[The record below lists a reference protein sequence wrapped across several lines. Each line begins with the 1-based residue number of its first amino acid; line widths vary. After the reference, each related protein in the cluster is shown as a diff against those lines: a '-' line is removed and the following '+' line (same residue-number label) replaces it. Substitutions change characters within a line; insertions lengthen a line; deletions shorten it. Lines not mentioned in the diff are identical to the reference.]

1 MYEMNYDTQ
10 TNTTAS
16 DDINDVVDVKYAIG
30 AKYGTI
36 IKEVIVSTL
45 NLDEECRNDL
55 AEGKGILLNSV
66 DSFDKKGD
74 KIYHGLQSPFFG
86 TDFSDE
92 AAYSERWSCKCG
104 KYIGKQYA
112 DGETICPECKTK
124 IEYNEVDLKKF
135 GWVRL
140 GKYPVI
146 SPIFYRKLD
155 KYLGSSDGKKILTLI
170 LKVNYKSENEEI
182 LPIEQQLIDRTGCPF
197 VGNGMIWLSEHL
209 KEVLDFY
216 HSKKKNNEEL
226 YNELVNEIGNV
237 FTHSLPIYSA
247 ALRTEMP
254 GEKDKKSFKIK
265 TNTLFRAIIRLS
277 NLLDKYKDDETEEYE
292 PSFIDKVDINKYLF
306 QIQLELD
313 KVFTEEFAIIEGKRG
328 IIQAKLI
335 AGRHNYTC
343 RCVIIPGNEALRA
356 NEIILPY
363 VTFLKA
369 FQPELMNYVT
379 KVFRCTDIEA
389 MYMLEEAEE
398 KFNPHIYSIMLYI
411 CDYYKNEYTILYN
424 RNPSINHG
432 SFNSGIVKSVKN
444 SIDDKTLT
452 INTRIISTMGADF
465 DGDQLNLFRM
475 FGPTAKIIGSRL
487 DPIANHYIDGRNGRV
502 NTRMIPMKD
511 EIAIANE
518 IFSTPDKIITPTNN
532 ITPTQMVYF
541 DINSIKS
548 PFGN

>member
-1 MYEMNYDTQ
+1 MSNEKQ
-10 TNTTAS
+10 TNLNFETP
-16 DDINDVVDVKYAIG
+16 DDIGEITGV
-30 AKYGTI
+30 KYGTI

-45 NLDEECRNDL
+45 ILDEECRNDL
-55 AEGKGILLNSV
+55 AEGKGIIIDSV
-66 DSFDKKGD
+66 ESFDKKGD
-74 KIYHGLQSPFFG
+74 KIYHGLQSQFFG

-112 DGETICPECKTK
+112 DGNTICPECKTK

-146 SPIFYRKLD
+146 SPIFFRKLD
-155 KYLGSSDGKKILTLI
+155 KYLGSSDGKKILALI
-170 LKVNYKSENEEI
+170 LNVNYKSENEGI
-182 LPIEQQLIDRTGCPF
+182 LPIEQQLMDKTGCPF
-197 VGNGMIWLSEHL
+197 VGKGMIWLSEHL
-209 KEVLDFY
+209 KEVLEFY
-216 HSKKKNNEEL
+216 HAKKKNNEEL
-226 YNELVNEIGNV
+226 YEEFMNEIGNI
-237 FTHSLPIYSA
+237 FTHSLPIYSS

-254 GEKDKKSFKIK
+254 GEKDKKNFKIK
-265 TNTLFRAIIRLS
+265 TNTQFRAIINSANRI
-277 NLLDKYKDDETEEYE
+277 NNYTDDAERDNCEI
-292 PSFIDKVDINKYLF
+292 SFNTKVNINKYLF
-306 QIQLELD
+306 QIQKDLD
-313 KVFTEEFAIIEGKRG
+313 QVFTEEFAIIEGKRG

-369 FQPELMNYVT
+369 FQLELMNYVV

-398 KFNPHIYSIMLYI
+398 KFNPEIYSIMRYI
-411 CDYYKNEYTILYN
+411 CEYYKHEYTILYN

-432 SFNSGIVKSVKN
+432 SFNSGIVKSVKD

-475 FGPTAKIIGSRL
+475 YGPTAKIIGSRL

-532 ITPTQMVYF
+532 ITSAQMVYF

-548 PFGN
+548 PFGNM

>member
-1 MYEMNYDTQ
+1 MSNEKQ
-10 TNTTAS
+10 TNLNFETP
-16 DDINDVVDVKYAIG
+16 DDIGEITGV
-30 AKYGTI
+30 KYGTI

-55 AEGKGILLNSV
+55 AEGKGIIIDSV
-66 DSFDKKGD
+66 ESFDKKGD
-74 KIYHGLQSPFFG
+74 KIYHGLQSQFFG

-112 DGETICPECKTK
+112 DGNTICPECKTK

-146 SPIFYRKLD
+146 SPIFFRKLD
-155 KYLGSSDGKKILTLI
+155 KYLGSSDGKKILALI
-170 LKVNYKSENEEI
+170 LNVNYKSENEGI
-182 LPIEQQLIDRTGCPF
+182 LPIEQQLMDKTGCPF
-197 VGNGMIWLSEHL
+197 VGKGMIWLSAHL
-209 KEVLDFY
+209 KEVLEFY
-216 HSKKKNNEEL
+216 HAKKKNNEEL
-226 YNELVNEIGNV
+226 YEEFMNEIGNI
-237 FTHSLPIYSA
+237 FTHSLPIYSS

-254 GEKDKKSFKIK
+254 GEKDKKNFKIK
-265 TNTLFRAIIRLS
+265 TNTQFRAIINSANRI
-277 NLLDKYKDDETEEYE
+277 NNYTDDAERDNCEI
-292 PSFIDKVDINKYLF
+292 SFNTKVNINKYLF
-306 QIQLELD
+306 QIQKDLD
-313 KVFTEEFAIIEGKRG
+313 QVFTEEFAIIEGKRG

-369 FQPELMNYVT
+369 FQLELMNYVV

-398 KFNPHIYSIMLYI
+398 KFNPDIYSIMRYI
-411 CDYYKNEYTILYN
+411 CEYYKHEYTILYN

-432 SFNSGIVKSVKN
+432 SFNSGIVKSVKD

-475 FGPTAKIIGSRL
+475 YGPTAKIIGSRL

-532 ITPTQMVYF
+532 ITSAQMVYF

-548 PFGN
+548 PFGNM

>member
-1 MYEMNYDTQ
+1 MSNEKQ
-10 TNTTAS
+10 TNLNFGTP
-16 DDINDVVDVKYAIG
+16 DDIGEITGV
-30 AKYGTI
+30 KYGTI

-55 AEGKGILLNSV
+55 AEGKGIIIDSV
-66 DSFDKKGD
+66 ESFDKKGD
-74 KIYHGLQSPFFG
+74 KIYHGLQSQFFG

-112 DGETICPECKTK
+112 DGNTICPECKTK

-146 SPIFYRKLD
+146 SPIFFRKLD
-155 KYLGSSDGKKILTLI
+155 KYLGSSDGKKILALI
-170 LKVNYKSENEEI
+170 LNVNYKSENEGI
-182 LPIEQQLIDRTGCPF
+182 LPIEQQLMDKTGCPF
-197 VGNGMIWLSEHL
+197 VGKGMIWLSEHL
-209 KEVLDFY
+209 KEVLEFY
-216 HSKKKNNEEL
+216 HAKKKNNEEL
-226 YNELVNEIGNV
+226 YEEFMNEIGNI
-237 FTHSLPIYSA
+237 FTHSLPIYSS

-254 GEKDKKSFKIK
+254 GEKDKKNFKIK
-265 TNTLFRAIIRLS
+265 TNTQFRAIINSANRI
-277 NLLDKYKDDETEEYE
+277 NNYTDDAERDNCEI
-292 PSFIDKVDINKYLF
+292 SFNAKVNINKYLF
-306 QIQLELD
+306 QIQKDLD
-313 KVFTEEFAIIEGKRG
+313 QVFTEEFAIIEGKRG

-369 FQPELMNYVT
+369 FQLELMNYVV

-398 KFNPHIYSIMLYI
+398 KFNPDIYSIMRYI
-411 CDYYKNEYTILYN
+411 CEYYKHEYTILYN

-432 SFNSGIVKSVKN
+432 SFNSGIVKSVKD

-475 FGPTAKIIGSRL
+475 YGPTAKIIGSRL

-532 ITPTQMVYF
+532 ITSAQMVYF

-548 PFGN
+548 PFGNT

>member
-1 MYEMNYDTQ
+1 MSNEKQ
-10 TNTTAS
+10 TNLNFETP
-16 DDINDVVDVKYAIG
+16 DDIGEITGV
-30 AKYGTI
+30 KYGTI

-55 AEGKGILLNSV
+55 AEGKGIIIDSV
-66 DSFDKKGD
+66 ESFDKKGD
-74 KIYHGLQSPFFG
+74 KIYHGLQSQFFG

-112 DGETICPECKTK
+112 DGNTICPECKTK

-146 SPIFYRKLD
+146 SPIFFRKLD
-155 KYLGSSDGKKILTLI
+155 KYLGSSDGKKILALI
-170 LKVNYKSENEEI
+170 LNVNYKSENEGI
-182 LPIEQQLIDRTGCPF
+182 LPIEQQLMDKTGCPF
-197 VGNGMIWLSEHL
+197 VGKGMIWLSEHL
-209 KEVLDFY
+209 KEVLEFY
-216 HSKKKNNEEL
+216 HAKKKNNEEL
-226 YNELVNEIGNV
+226 YEEFMNEIGNI
-237 FTHSLPIYSA
+237 FTHSLPIYSS

-254 GEKDKKSFKIK
+254 GEKDKKNFKIK
-265 TNTLFRAIIRLS
+265 TNTQFRAIINSANRI
-277 NLLDKYKDDETEEYE
+277 NKYTDDAERDNCEI
-292 PSFIDKVDINKYLF
+292 SFNTKVNINKYLF
-306 QIQLELD
+306 QIQKDLD
-313 KVFTEEFAIIEGKRG
+313 QVFTEEFAIIEGKRG

-369 FQPELMNYVT
+369 FQLELMNYVV

-398 KFNPHIYSIMLYI
+398 KFNPDIYSIMRYI
-411 CDYYKNEYTILYN
+411 CEYYKHEYTILYN

-432 SFNSGIVKSVKN
+432 SFNSGIVKSVKD

-475 FGPTAKIIGSRL
+475 YGPTAKIIGSRL

-532 ITPTQMVYF
+532 ITSAQMVYF

-548 PFGN
+548 PFGNM

>member
-1 MYEMNYDTQ
+1 MSNEKQ
-10 TNTTAS
+10 TNLNFGTP
-16 DDINDVVDVKYAIG
+16 DDIGEITGV
-30 AKYGTI
+30 KYGTI

-55 AEGKGILLNSV
+55 AEGKGIIIDSV
-66 DSFDKKGD
+66 ESFDKKGD
-74 KIYHGLQSPFFG
+74 KIYHGLQSQFFG

-112 DGETICPECKTK
+112 DGNTICPECKTK

-146 SPIFYRKLD
+146 SPIFFRKLD
-155 KYLGSSDGKKILTLI
+155 KYLGSSDGKKILALI
-170 LKVNYKSENEEI
+170 LNVNYKSENEGI
-182 LPIEQQLIDRTGCPF
+182 LPIEQQLIDKTGCPF
-197 VGNGMIWLSEHL
+197 VGKGMIWLSEHL
-209 KEVLDFY
+209 KEVLEFY
-216 HSKKKNNEEL
+216 HAKKKNNEEL
-226 YNELVNEIGNV
+226 YEEFINEIGNI
-237 FTHSLPIYSA
+237 FTHSLPIYSS

-254 GEKDKKSFKIK
+254 GEKDKKNFKIK
-265 TNTLFRAIIRLS
+265 TNTQFRAIINSANRI
-277 NLLDKYKDDETEEYE
+277 NKYTDDAERDNCEI
-292 PSFIDKVDINKYLF
+292 SFNAKVNINKYLF
-306 QIQLELD
+306 QIQKDLD
-313 KVFTEEFAIIEGKRG
+313 QVFTEEFAIIEGKRG

-369 FQPELMNYVT
+369 FQLESMNYVV

-389 MYMLEEAEE
+389 MYMLEEDEE
-398 KFNPHIYSIMLYI
+398 KFNPDIYSIMRYI
-411 CDYYKNEYTILYN
+411 CEYYKHEYTILYN

-432 SFNSGIVKSVKN
+432 SFNSGIVKSVKD

-475 FGPTAKIIGSRL
+475 YGPTAKIIGSRL

-532 ITPTQMVYF
+532 ITPAQMVYF

-548 PFGN
+548 PFGNM

>member
-1 MYEMNYDTQ
+1 MSNEKQ
-10 TNTTAS
+10 TNLNFGTP
-16 DDINDVVDVKYAIG
+16 DDIGEITGV
-30 AKYGTI
+30 KYGTI

-55 AEGKGILLNSV
+55 AEGKGIIIDSV
-66 DSFDKKGD
+66 ESFDKKGD
-74 KIYHGLQSPFFG
+74 KIYHGLQSQFFG

-112 DGETICPECKTK
+112 DGNTICPECKTK

-146 SPIFYRKLD
+146 SPIFFRKLD
-155 KYLGSSDGKKILTLI
+155 KYLGSSDGKKILALI
-170 LKVNYKSENEEI
+170 LNVNYKSENEGI
-182 LPIEQQLIDRTGCPF
+182 LPIEQQLIDKTGFPF
-197 VGNGMIWLSEHL
+197 VGKGMIWLSEHL
-209 KEVLDFY
+209 KEVLEFY
-216 HSKKKNNEEL
+216 HAKKKNNEEL
-226 YNELVNEIGNV
+226 YEEFINEIGNI
-237 FTHSLPIYSA
+237 FTHSLPIYSS

-254 GEKDKKSFKIK
+254 GEKDKKNFKIK
-265 TNTLFRAIIRLS
+265 TNTQFRAIINSANRI
-277 NLLDKYKDDETEEYE
+277 NKYTDDAERDNCEI
-292 PSFIDKVDINKYLF
+292 SFNAKVNINKYLF
-306 QIQLELD
+306 QIQKDLD
-313 KVFTEEFAIIEGKRG
+313 QVFTEEFAIIEGKRG

-369 FQPELMNYVT
+369 FQLELMNYVV

-398 KFNPHIYSIMLYI
+398 KFNPDIYSIMRYI
-411 CDYYKNEYTILYN
+411 CEYYKHEYTILYN

-432 SFNSGIVKSVKN
+432 SFNSGIVKSVKD

-475 FGPTAKIIGSRL
+475 YGPTAKIIGSRL

-532 ITPTQMVYF
+532 ITPAQMVYF

-548 PFGN
+548 PFGNM

>member
-1 MYEMNYDTQ
+1 MSNEKQ
-10 TNTTAS
+10 TNLNFETP
-16 DDINDVVDVKYAIG
+16 DDIGEITGV
-30 AKYGTI
+30 KYGTI

-55 AEGKGILLNSV
+55 AEGKGIIIDSV
-66 DSFDKKGD
+66 ESFDKKGD
-74 KIYHGLQSPFFG
+74 KIYHGLQSQFFG

-112 DGETICPECKTK
+112 DGNTICPECKTK

-146 SPIFYRKLD
+146 SPIFFRKLD
-155 KYLGSSDGKKILTLI
+155 KYLGSSDGKKILALI
-170 LKVNYKSENEEI
+170 LNVNYKSENEGI
-182 LPIEQQLIDRTGCPF
+182 LPIEQQLMDKTGCPF
-197 VGNGMIWLSEHL
+197 VGKGMIWLSEHL
-209 KEVLDFY
+209 KEVLEFY
-216 HSKKKNNEEL
+216 HAKKKNNEEL
-226 YNELVNEIGNV
+226 YEEFMNEIGNI
-237 FTHSLPIYSA
+237 FTHSLPIYSS

-254 GEKDKKSFKIK
+254 GEKDKKNFKIK
-265 TNTLFRAIIRLS
+265 TNTQFRAIINSANRI
-277 NLLDKYKDDETEEYE
+277 NNYTDDAERDNCEI
-292 PSFIDKVDINKYLF
+292 SFNTKVNINKYLF
-306 QIQLELD
+306 QIQKDLD
-313 KVFTEEFAIIEGKRG
+313 QVFTEEFAIIEGKRG

-369 FQPELMNYVT
+369 FQLELMNYVV

-398 KFNPHIYSIMLYI
+398 KFNPDIYSIMRYI
-411 CDYYKNEYTILYN
+411 CEYYKHEYTILYN

-432 SFNSGIVKSVKN
+432 SFNSGIVKSVKD

-475 FGPTAKIIGSRL
+475 YGPTAKIIGSRL

-532 ITPTQMVYF
+532 ITSAQMVYF

-548 PFGN
+548 PFGNT

>member
-1 MYEMNYDTQ
+1 MSNEKQ
-10 TNTTAS
+10 TNLNFGTP
-16 DDINDVVDVKYAIG
+16 DDIGEITGV
-30 AKYGTI
+30 KYGTI

-55 AEGKGILLNSV
+55 AEGKGIIIDSV
-66 DSFDKKGD
+66 ESFDKKGD
-74 KIYHGLQSPFFG
+74 KIYHGLQSQFFG

-92 AAYSERWSCKCG
+92 AAYSERWTCKCG

-112 DGETICPECKTK
+112 DGNTICPECKTK

-146 SPIFYRKLD
+146 SPIFFRKLD
-155 KYLGSSDGKKILTLI
+155 KYLGSSDGKKILALI
-170 LKVNYKSENEEI
+170 LNVNYKSENEGI
-182 LPIEQQLIDRTGCPF
+182 LPIEQQLIDKTGCPF
-197 VGNGMIWLSEHL
+197 VGKGMIWLSEHL
-209 KEVLDFY
+209 KEVLEFY
-216 HSKKKNNEEL
+216 HAKKKNNEEL
-226 YNELVNEIGNV
+226 YEEFINEIGNI
-237 FTHSLPIYSA
+237 FTHSLPIYSS

-254 GEKDKKSFKIK
+254 GEKDKKNFKIK
-265 TNTLFRAIIRLS
+265 TNTQFRAIINSANRI
-277 NLLDKYKDDETEEYE
+277 NKYTDDAERDNCEI
-292 PSFIDKVDINKYLF
+292 SFNAKVNINKYLF
-306 QIQLELD
+306 QIQKDLD
-313 KVFTEEFAIIEGKRG
+313 QVFTEEFAIIEGKRG

-369 FQPELMNYVT
+369 FQLELMNYVV

-398 KFNPHIYSIMLYI
+398 KFNPDIYSIMRYI
-411 CDYYKNEYTILYN
+411 CEYYKHEYTILYN

-432 SFNSGIVKSVKN
+432 SFNSGIVKSVKD

-475 FGPTAKIIGSRL
+475 YGPTAKIIGSRL

-532 ITPTQMVYF
+532 ITPAQMVYF

-548 PFGN
+548 PFGNM

>member
-1 MYEMNYDTQ
+1 MSNEKQ
-10 TNTTAS
+10 TNLNFGTP
-16 DDINDVVDVKYAIG
+16 DDIGEITGV
-30 AKYGTI
+30 KYGTI

-55 AEGKGILLNSV
+55 AEGKGIIIDSV
-66 DSFDKKGD
+66 ESFDKKGD
-74 KIYHGLQSPFFG
+74 KIYHGLQSQFFG

-112 DGETICPECKTK
+112 DGNTICPECKTK

-146 SPIFYRKLD
+146 SPIFFRKLD
-155 KYLGSSDGKKILTLI
+155 KYLGSSDGKKILALI
-170 LKVNYKSENEEI
+170 LNVNYKSENEGI
-182 LPIEQQLIDRTGCPF
+182 LPIEQQLIDKTGCPF
-197 VGNGMIWLSEHL
+197 VGKGMIWLSEHL
-209 KEVLDFY
+209 KEVLEFY
-216 HSKKKNNEEL
+216 HAKKKNNEEL
-226 YNELVNEIGNV
+226 YEEFINEIGNI
-237 FTHSLPIYSA
+237 FTHSLPIYSS

-254 GEKDKKSFKIK
+254 GEKDKKNFKIK
-265 TNTLFRAIIRLS
+265 TNTQFRAIINSANRI
-277 NLLDKYKDDETEEYE
+277 NKYTDDAERDNCEI
-292 PSFIDKVDINKYLF
+292 SFNAKVNINKYLF
-306 QIQLELD
+306 QIQKDLD
-313 KVFTEEFAIIEGKRG
+313 QVFTEEFAIIEGKRG

-369 FQPELMNYVT
+369 FQLELMNYVV

-398 KFNPHIYSIMLYI
+398 KFNPDIYSIMRYI
-411 CDYYKNEYTILYN
+411 CEYYKHEYTILYN

-432 SFNSGIVKSVKN
+432 SFNSGIVKSVKD

-475 FGPTAKIIGSRL
+475 YGPTAKIIGSRL

-532 ITPTQMVYF
+532 ITPAQMVYF

-548 PFGN
+548 PFGNM

>member
-1 MYEMNYDTQ
+1 MSNEKQ
-10 TNTTAS
+10 TNLNFETP
-16 DDINDVVDVKYAIG
+16 DDIGEITGV
-30 AKYGTI
+30 KYGTI

-55 AEGKGILLNSV
+55 AEGKGIIIDSV
-66 DSFDKKGD
+66 ESFDKKGD
-74 KIYHGLQSPFFG
+74 KIYHGLQSQFFG

-112 DGETICPECKTK
+112 DGNTICPECKTK

-146 SPIFYRKLD
+146 SPIFFRKLD
-155 KYLGSSDGKKILTLI
+155 KYLGSSDGKKILALI
-170 LKVNYKSENEEI
+170 LNVNYKSENEGI
-182 LPIEQQLIDRTGCPF
+182 LPIEQQLMDKTGCPF
-197 VGNGMIWLSEHL
+197 VGKGMIWLSEHL
-209 KEVLDFY
+209 KEVLEFY
-216 HSKKKNNEEL
+216 HAKKKNNEEL
-226 YNELVNEIGNV
+226 YEEFMNEIGNI
-237 FTHSLPIYSA
+237 FTHSLPIYSS

-254 GEKDKKSFKIK
+254 GEKDKKNFKIK
-265 TNTLFRAIIRLS
+265 TNTQFRAIINSANRI
-277 NLLDKYKDDETEEYE
+277 NNYTDDAERDNCEI
-292 PSFIDKVDINKYLF
+292 SFNTKVNINKYLF
-306 QIQLELD
+306 QIQKDLD
-313 KVFTEEFAIIEGKRG
+313 QVFTEEFAIIEGKRG

-369 FQPELMNYVT
+369 FQLELMNYVV

-398 KFNPHIYSIMLYI
+398 KFNPDIYSIMRYI
-411 CDYYKNEYTILYN
+411 CEYYKHEYTILYN

-432 SFNSGIVKSVKN
+432 SFNSGIVKSVKD

-475 FGPTAKIIGSRL
+475 YGPTAKIIGSRL

-532 ITPTQMVYF
+532 ITSAQMVYF

-548 PFGN
+548 PFGNM